1 MANTLNL
8 GNGDWATKENSLL
21 GYNSESGNYK
31 PLPFDFTRASSATV
45 VNKSGLI
52 ETVQSGIPRIDFLG
66 NTSGALLLEPQ
77 RTNLI
82 PYSDRFNS
90 PPFWSQVALTVSN
103 NATISPDGTL
113 NASKITRTSTSGNA
127 RLVHSSVAV
136 SSGAKATLSAFFK
149 YNDTDEIIL
158 FSPITLQGKR
168 FSLQNATAGADFVSA
183 PDGYGIENYGNG
195 WYRFYI
201 VVTAPSTSV
210 DFTIYVQNNATTSIY
225 LFGAQIEQGSYSTS
239 LINTQGSAVT
249 RVADEKT
256 NVSLPSNIA
265 PQSEG
270 TIFFNINR
278 KGSTGVTNQELI
290 VLETPSRA
298 DGGLIRV
305 LTQSTKNVIRVL
317 FQIDGGIPFDVNVL
331 GANTP
336 FNTDLK
342 IAIAF
347 KSGQNAIY
355 INGIETNTGTG
366 TFTIPEKFDNFYLNF
381 SREASTFKDVRLYN
395 TRLSNSELA
404 ALTS

>member
-1 MANTLNL
+1 MATPKLAL
-8 GNGDWATKENSLL
+8 IPT
-21 GYNSESGNYK
+21 GYKAGKLYSVLPESGVG
-31 PLPFDFTRASSATV
+31 DFTVVRATEATR
-45 VNKSGLI
+45 VNEEGLI
-52 ETVQSGIPRIDFLG
+52 ETMGANVPRLDYSGGGCPV
-66 NTSGALLLEPQ
+66 LLTEPQ

-149 YNDTDEIIL
+149 YDGTDEIIL

-210 DFTIYVQNNATTSIY
+210 DLTIYVQNNATTSIY

-256 NVSLPSNIA
+256 DVSLPSNIA

-298 DGGLIRV
+298 NGGLIRV
-305 LTQSTKNVIRVL
+305 LTQSTENVIRVL

>member
-1 MANTLNL
+1 
-8 GNGDWATKENSLL
+8 
-21 GYNSESGNYK
+21 
-31 PLPFDFTRASSATV
+31 LPFDFTRASNGTF

-52 ETVQSGIPRIDFLG
+52 ETAANGVPRIDFLG
-66 NTSGALLLEPQ
+66 STSGALKLEPQ
-77 RTNLI
+77 RSNLI

-149 YNDTDEIIL
+149 YDGTDEIIL

-210 DFTIYVQNNATTSIY
+210 DLTIYVQNNATTSIY

-249 RVADEKT
+249 RVADVCNNGGNDQVINST
-256 NVSLPSNIA
+256 
-265 PQSEG
+265 EG
-270 TIFFNINR
+270 TLYVEANLIDGYDNNNFLATIFDNSNNDGNHIFIQRYLGNIQAKIKVGTTQAEITESNTTSGS
-278 KGSTGVTNQELI
+278 KKIAFTYKANEFKMFVNGSQIGSTDTSGSVF
-290 VLETPSRA
+290 S
-298 DGGLIRV
+298 
-305 LTQSTKNVIRVL
+305 
-317 FQIDGGIPFDVNVL
+317 
-331 GANTP
+331 ANTLDKINVGSYYN
-336 FNTDLK
+336 NT
-342 IAIAF
+342 
-347 KSGQNAIY
+347 
-355 INGIETNTGTG
+355 
-366 TFTIPEKFDNFYLNF
+366 LNF
-381 SREASTFKDVRLYN
+381 NSVINEIKLYN
-395 TRLSNSELA
+395 T
-404 ALTS
+404 ALTDAELIALTTI

>member
-52 ETVQSGIPRIDFLG
+52 ETAANGTPRIDFLG

-77 RTNLI
+77 RSNLTT
-82 PYSDRFNS
+82 YSSDYSNAS
-90 PPFWSQVALTVSN
+90 WSKSESSVSN
-103 NATISPDGTL
+103 GFISPDGTL
-113 NASKITRTSTSGNA
+113 NAKKLTESTSNSKHQIFTTISSYTELTISFFAKKAERSFISVEKSNWGSTVFDLNNGSVVSGTGN
-127 RLVHSSVAV
+127 VV
-136 SSGAKATLSAFFK
+136 
-149 YNDTDEIIL
+149 
-158 FSPITLQGKR
+158 
-168 FSLQNATAGADFVSA
+168 DF
-183 PDGYGIENYGNG
+183 GNG
-195 WYRFYI
+195 WYRCSATYTASPAQSQFYI
-201 VVTAPSTSV
+201 LLMKDENTVAYQGDGTSGL
-210 DFTIYVQNNATTSIY
+210 Y
-225 LFGAQIEQGSYSTS
+225 LWGCQAEVGSYATS
-239 LINTQGSAVT
+239 YIPTQGSAVT